1 MTTTGG
7 TDDTGADPTRST
19 KTLEAVMDRL
29 SDASVR
35 QRPPIRF
42 TMSVEEEAIDQSRR
56 RLLRG
61 LGLAG
66 VSAAAVSL
74 GLVSYRDEAQA
85 ATVGPLS
92 GEMHQWCRV
101 VDLRA
106 CKGERKCVA
115 ACQDRHG
122 LSPNQTWMR
131 TLEWHDEDGPHF
143 MPVMCQMCQN
153 PPCLNVCPVSATV
166 KTEQGVILVDQ
177 DLCIG
182 SRACMAACPYEAR
195 YFNWSEPTP
204 RHRMPAPSPNT
215 PEFPSN
221 QLGTV
226 GKCVLCADRIPY
238 DKNLPA
244 CVDACPRNAHFIG
257 DLITD
262 VAVNGKTT
270 VKLSKF
276 LYDGNAVRFKE
287 ELGTNPRCYYIPGY
301 GQPVGGTSEGVA

>member
-1 MTTTGG
+1 M
-7 TDDTGADPTRST
+7 ARRSAGSA
-19 KTLEAVMDRL
+19 KESAPVNFTLGPEA
-29 SDASVR
+29 
-35 QRPPIRF
+35 
-42 TMSVEEEAIDQSRR
+42 EELDMSRR

-61 LGLAG
+61 MGLAG
-66 VSAAAVSL
+66 VAVAAGAL
-74 GLVSYRDEAQA
+74 GLISYRDEVQA
-85 ATVGPLS
+85 AEVGPSS
-92 GEMHQWCRV
+92 GEEHQWCRV

-122 LSPNQTWMR
+122 LSPDQTWMR
-131 TLEWHDEDGPHF
+131 TLEWQDEDGPHY

-204 RHRMPAPSPNT
+204 KNRMPAPSPNT

-238 DKNLPA
+238 STDLPA
-244 CVDACPRNAHFIG
+244 CVEACPRGAHFIG

-270 VKLSKF
+270 VKLSTF
-276 LYDGNAVRFKE
+276 LYEGNAVRFKE

-301 GQPVGGTSEGVA
+301 GQPVGGPIEGVS